1 MIDYDNS
8 IFKEVWDYE
17 LERDLENRSVLSISL
32 STGKFYDSDKNVI
45 YYMKGGKYHREDGPA
60 YIRKKGI
67 YFNSHF
73 VWYNYGENVWY
84 NYGEKHR
91 VDGPAIRVFG
101 QKNNKK
107 QFWIFGRL
115 MFESDFLIFSNLG
128 NGNEVILL

>member
-60 YIRKKGI
+60 II
-67 YFNSHF
+67 YRRGLSYMAHF
-73 VWYNYGENVWY
+73 VWYNHGKE
-84 NYGEKHR
+84 HR
-91 VDGPAIRVFG
+91 IDGPALYIFNENDKIVNRQYF
-101 QKNNKK
+101 
-107 QFWIFGRL
+107 IFG
-115 MFESDFLIFSNLG
+115 EQVSEEDFLSFSNLG
-128 NGNEVILL
+128 NGNELVLL